1 MIRNNSEQA
10 SSPVVI
16 RRQKEKL
23 LEQYLEMF
31 THSSSAPRACAMN
44 VQQNKTEMPAQCMS
58 AGSFAASHPP
68 LRSPRST
75 TWPIWRPRGSRLVQS
90 DCKAAFDQV
99 AQRPAPGR
107 RGVFLVTCRRD
118 PQTPT
123 HAKEYLNSLDHQPRA
138 QKLTIICN
146 RPSSLAK
153 QLQCV
158 SIAAPSRPCVPM
170 AKARTCSFGIL
181 RPKPSRTPARHPE
194 SM

>member
-1 MIRNNSEQA
+1 M
-10 SSPVVI
+10 SSRTRLRCRDSVCRRVVSLPLTHLYDRHARQRGLFGALAAPGLSNLMA
-16 RRQKEKL
+16 RR
-23 LEQYLEMF
+23 
-31 THSSSAPRACAMN
+31 
-44 VQQNKTEMPAQCMS
+44 
-58 AGSFAASHPP
+58 P
-68 LRSPRST
+68 LTR
-75 TWPIWRPRGSRLVQS
+75 WPRG
-90 DCKAAFDQV
+90 
-99 AQRPAPGR
+99 PR

-118 PQTPT
+118 PQTPPR
-123 HAKEYLNSLDHQPRA
+123 AKEYLNSLDHQSRA

-146 RPSSLAK
+146 RPCFLTK